1 MLCCMTNLGNSVIGS
16 KSNSRQ
22 TRRTNPPSPLP
33 PPITITLF
41 IKLRRNCRIQI
52 IMPSQD
58 PGRRRPIPTR
68 VKIIMTCIMLALSAG
83 MVWFAVFVGK
93 KQGFAPDKWPKPFG
107 LGIGPAYIG
116 ERDTVWAG
124 DDLVF
129 TLYAAYRR
137 FKLLTGQTT
146 SADGEYYQ
154 R

>member
-1 MLCCMTNLGNSVIGS
+1 MFGGIALLCCMTNLGNSVIGS

-83 MVWFAVFVGK
+83 MVRFAVFVGK
-93 KQGFAPDKWPKPFG
+93 KEGFEPEKWPKPFPIR
-107 LGIGPAYIG
+107 L
-116 ERDTVWAG
+116 
-124 DDLVF
+124 
-129 TLYAAYRR
+129 TLNQ
-137 FKLLTGQTT
+137 KLLIRSRFQEVALSGRYFWKAYLQD
-146 SADGEYYQ
+146 SG
-154 R
+154 RG